1 MFAHI
6 NNLTA
11 YFTVL
16 AIISA
21 IVIGLF
27 LIVMFLIER
36 RRKSQAI
43 PGIPVEGINI
53 CDSAINN
60 EMRVMVLERITNV
73 LISNTDIKNIQKLNM
88 DAIRAEALEDLQN
101 RYPDLGIEM
110 VKKD

>member
-36 RRKSQAI
+36 RRRSQAI

-53 CDSAINN
+53 SDSVINN
-60 EMRVMVLERITNV
+60 EMRVMVLERITDA
-73 LISNTDIKNIQKLNM
+73 LIFNTDINIQKLDM